1 LISAV
6 YVMTAMARCIS
17 MRIATGPAGLP
28 GVPSSRK
35 SGMRNSAV
43 TSAAS
48 RVRSHFGRELSL
60 VTAAHV
66 AVAPP
71 TTTTVSNA

>member
-1 LISAV
+1 
-6 YVMTAMARCIS
+6 

-35 SGMRNSAV
+35 SGMRNKAV

-48 RVRSHFGRELSL
+48 RVSSHACRELSL
-60 VTAAHV
+60 VTAAQ
-66 AVAPP
+66 ASVAPATP
-71 TTTTVSNA
+71 STVSSA

>member
-1 LISAV
+1 
-6 YVMTAMARCIS
+6 MTAIARCMS
-17 MRIATGPAGLP
+17 MRTATGPAGLP

-48 RVRSHFGRELSL
+48 RVRSHVGRELSL
-60 VTAAHV
+60 VTAAHI
-66 AVAPP
+66 AVAPA
-71 TTTTVSNA
+71 THSAVSNA

>member
-1 LISAV
+1 
-6 YVMTAMARCIS
+6 MARCMS
-17 MRIATGPAGLP
+17 MRITTGPVGLP

-48 RVRSHFGRELSL
+48 RVSSHFGREFSL
-60 VTAAHV
+60 VTAVHV
-66 AVAPP
+66 AVAPAIP
-71 TTTTVSNA
+71 STVSRA

>member
-1 LISAV
+1 
-6 YVMTAMARCIS
+6 MTAMARCMS

-28 GVPSSRK
+28 QVPSRRK

-48 RVRSHFGRELSL
+48 RVSSHFGRELSL
-60 VTAAHV
+60 VTAAQVV
-66 AVAPP
+66 AAPATP
-71 TTTTVSNA
+71 STVSSA

>member
-1 LISAV
+1 
-6 YVMTAMARCIS
+6 MARCIS
-17 MRIATGPAGLP
+17 MRVATGPAGLP
-28 GVPSSRK
+28 GIPSSMK

-60 VTAAHV
+60 VTAVQA
-66 AVAPP
+66 AVAPATP
-71 TTTTVSNA
+71 STVSSA